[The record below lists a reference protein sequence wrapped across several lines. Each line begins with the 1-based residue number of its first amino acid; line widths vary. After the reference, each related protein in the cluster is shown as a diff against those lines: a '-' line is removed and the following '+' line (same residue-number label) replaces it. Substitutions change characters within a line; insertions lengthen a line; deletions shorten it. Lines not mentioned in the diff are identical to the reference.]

1 MFGIVLVDNLRIK
14 KAVYLTKRSC
24 QICVLLMVVLYIVRI
39 LFYLNVHSA
48 FVQVDADN
56 ARRTSSGSTEKIDK
70 GFGSF
75 LAEYV
80 DSVVGSF
87 ILTIFW
93 LIVYIVFFMSNF
105 YMIYL
110 MRRLADYIITKEE
123 EEKVQQTIKNTQDEV
138 KR

>member
-1 MFGIVLVDNLRIK
+1 
-14 KAVYLTKRSC
+14 
-24 QICVLLMVVLYIVRI
+24 MVVLYIVRI

-48 FVQVDADN
+48 FVQVDAEN
-56 ARRTSSGSTEKIDK
+56 AKRTSSGSEEKIDK

-93 LIVYIVFFMSNF
+93 LIVYIVFFLSNF

-123 EEKVQQTIKNTQDEV
+123 EEKVQ
-138 KR
+138 